1 MRELN
6 GIKQINTIKNSQ
18 SKQLNY
24 QKDFF
29 LLKRINNQNN
39 EKRKEILNK
48 II

>member
-6 GIKQINTIKNSQ
+6 GLKQINSIKNSQ
-18 SKQLNY
+18 SQQLNY

-39 EKRKEILNK
+39 EKRQEILNK